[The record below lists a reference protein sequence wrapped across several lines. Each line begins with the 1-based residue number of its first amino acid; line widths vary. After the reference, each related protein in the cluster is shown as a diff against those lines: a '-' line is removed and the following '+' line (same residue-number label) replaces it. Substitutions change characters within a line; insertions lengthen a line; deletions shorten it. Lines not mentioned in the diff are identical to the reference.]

1 MTDILPTR
9 RQVAIASVAETDS
22 RLTLFNSSMTVSKWS
37 GDRRGS
43 RTPRPKRLM
52 GVGWGFSG
60 PLIIYLRES
69 RFLGD
74 SEPFA
79 QNHLACASP
88 GKGGGRVA
96 SLLSVA
102 SVGSH
107 RGLPPVGDRPPGWRA
122 PTTPGIWLPR
132 AAPSRPGGRAL
143 GCTRGVH
150 APTPAVGSPS
160 SRSS

>member
-1 MTDILPTR
+1 VTDILPTR

-107 RGLPPVGDRPPGWRA
+107 RGLPPCWRQ
-122 PTTPGIWLPR
+122 TPRLACANNTR
-132 AAPSRPGGRAL
+132 YLAAPCGPISPRRTCSWMHSGSSCANASRRL
-143 GCTRGVH
+143 TQL
-150 APTPAVGSPS
+150 TE
-160 SRSS
+160 